1 MALIDRLASDAVL
14 NHVYAW
20 LCRQRR
26 RWPDAADVWSFRR
39 DWPAEKGVAMVWGQ
53 MWLFAISLAI
63 VGSLA
68 SPAAALITV
77 STLATPGRSTDIE
90 VVDGIAYVA
99 ARDAGVRIVDVSDP
113 TAPVEIGAIEV
124 TDNAWQISVVDGI
137 GYLVDGI
144 NGLWIIDVADPSN
157 PTMLGFIA
165 STGWNVQVDDGLA
178 YLAAGAAGLRIIDVS
193 DPAAPVELSVFDTPS
208 FATDVDVVGGVAY
221 VADSSYNSG
230 LRVIDVS
237 NPRVPIEI
245 GAVPLGPPQS
255 STGYVWEVE
264 VVDGIAYVG
273 VYASLPRNEGG
284 LWIFDVSIPAT
295 PTLIGKSVDDRIDHY
310 NSLEVIGD
318 FAWISGIKSIDVS
331 DPSQP
336 HLAGSLST
344 GFKNLDVTVVD
355 GFAYLA
361 LDRSGIAI
369 VDVSHPAV
377 PAVLSEFRTSGY
389 PSGVDVIGD
398 VAYVANSDGLKTID
412 VSDPFAP
419 EGIHGISTP
428 GRSYYVDV
436 VSHIAYV
443 ADGESGLRLIDVFD
457 PAAPQELGSLVP
469 AAGRFVCVKVV
480 DQIAY
485 VTNLDRGLWIIDV
498 ANPTAPQELG
508 VYEMRGG
515 AVGVAVENGFAYV
528 TSRTSL
534 QIINVS
540 DPRSPAGIG
549 TFTDADGVFS
559 KIQVVESIA
568 YIGDRAKGLRIIDVS
583 NPSVPTEISAP
594 AGRNANDVAVVGDVV
609 YVTSSGN
616 RITAFDVSDPTDPK
630 SLGSLNAVQP
640 NSSATGSI
648 AVVGST
654 VYMADGWNFLATVEF
669 GPEYRSHIDIA
680 IGIKPGSDS
689 SPINPFSRGMVPVV
703 IFGSATFDVASVDV
717 TTLAFGPNGAAPT
730 HKGGPHSVDVND
742 DGFQDL
748 LSHFRTQEAGI
759 AFGDSTACL
768 IGETLDGTPIR
779 GCDAVRTSFKAGD
792 DRR

>member
-1 MALIDRLASDAVL
+1 M
-14 NHVYAW
+14 
-20 LCRQRR
+20 
-26 RWPDAADVWSFRR
+26 
-39 DWPAEKGVAMVWGQ
+39 GWGQ
-53 MWLFAISLAI
+53 MRLLALSLAI

-77 STLATPGRSTDIE
+77 STLATPGRSFDIE

-99 ARDAGVRIVDVSDP
+99 ALEAGVRIVDVSDP

-144 NGLWIIDVADPSN
+144 NGLWTIDVADPSN
-157 PTMLGFIA
+157 PTTLGFIA
-165 STGWNVQVDDGLA
+165 GTGWSVEIDDGLA

-208 FATDVDVVGGVAY
+208 FAIDVDVEDGVAY
-221 VADSSYNSG
+221 VADSSYLSG

-245 GAVPLGPPQS
+245 AAVPLGPPQS
-255 STGYVWEVE
+255 STGSVREVE

-273 VYASLPRNEGG
+273 VYAFLPRNVGG

-295 PTLIGKSVDDRIDHY
+295 PTLIGKSTDDRIDHF

-336 HLAGSLST
+336 HLAGSLT
-344 GFKNLDVTVVD
+344 GLKNLDVTVVD

-361 LDRSGIAI
+361 LDSSGIAI
-369 VDVSHPAV
+369 IDVSHPAV
-377 PAVLSEFRTSGY
+377 PAVLSEFRTSGD
-389 PSGVDVIGD
+389 PRGVDVIDD
-398 VAYVANSDGLKTID
+398 VAYVTNLDGLITID
-412 VSDPFAP
+412 VSNPFAP
-419 EGIHGISTP
+419 EEIHEISTP
-428 GRSYYVDV
+428 GRSSYVDV
-436 VSHIAYV
+436 VGHIAYV
-443 ADGESGLRLIDVFD
+443 TDGESGLRLIDVFD

-469 AAGRFVCVKVV
+469 TAGRFRDVKVV

-485 VTNLDRGLWIIDV
+485 VTNFDRGLWIIDV
-498 ANPTAPQELG
+498 SNPAAPHELG

-515 AVGVAVENGFAYV
+515 AIGVAVENGFAYV
-528 TSRTSL
+528 TNRSSL
-534 QIINVS
+534 EIINVS
-540 DPRSPAGIG
+540 DPRLPARVGS
-549 TFTDADGVFS
+549 FPNADGVFS
-559 KIQVVESIA
+559 TIQVVESIA
-568 YIGDRAKGLRIIDVS
+568 YIGDIAEGLRIIDVS

-594 AGRNANDVAVVGDVV
+594 AGRSANDVAVVGDVV

-616 RITAFDVSDPTDPK
+616 TITAFDVSDPTVPK
-630 SLGSLNAVQP
+630 RLGSLQAVQSA
-640 NSSATGSI
+640 SSATGDI

-654 VYMADGWNFLATVEF
+654 VYMAGGLNLLITVEF
-669 GPEYRSHIDIA
+669 GPEYRSHIDIE

-689 SPINPFSRGMVPVV
+689 SPINPFRRGMVPVV

-717 TTLAFGPNGAAPT
+717 TTLAFGPNGAAPA
-730 HKGGPHSVDVND
+730 HKNGPHSVDVND